1 MQKNLTI
8 DDYINILASEK
19 AIPGGGSAAALVSA
33 IGNALC
39 GMVFSLTVNK
49 KSYLSESDEIK
60 QKIKKAQAD
69 SNEVTE
75 LLLKSMD
82 DDGEAFA
89 QILESFKLPKDTEEN
104 KKVREQKIQESYRSS
119 LTIPL
124 ELAEKS
130 MNLYNHIYV
139 SCKHGNKNLIS
150 DAGVAAIL
158 INAAI
163 ESAIL
168 NVKVNLVGI
177 KDNNYKN
184 NILNRINDILIKN
197 DDKKNKIMSMVSE
210 EIGI

>member
-8 DDYINILASEK
+8 DKYIELLGSEK
-19 AIPGGGSAAALVSA
+19 AVPGGGSAAALVSA

-49 KSYLSESDEIK
+49 KSFLSESNEIK
-60 QKIKKAQAD
+60 EKIKKAQLD
-69 SNEVTE
+69 SDNATE

-82 DDGEAFA
+82 DDGEAFE
-89 QILESFKLPKDTEEN
+89 QILKSFKLPKDTEEN
-104 KKVREQKIQESYRSS
+104 KKFRGQRIQESYKNS
-119 LTIPL
+119 LLVPL

-139 SCKHGNKNLIS
+139 SCKYGNKNLIS
-150 DAGVAAIL
+150 DGGVAAIL

-163 ESAIL
+163 ESAVL

-177 KDNNYKN
+177 KDENYKN
-184 NILNRINDILIKN
+184 QILKRVNDILIKN
-197 DDKKNKIMSMVSE
+197 DSEKKRIMTLVSE